1 MNVDVLHVDDKMH
14 ELMKNLL
21 NSPLLSRDSLN
32 EIPSNGL
39 YIFYEEDKL
48 IYVGISSKN
57 RMNKRIIGQSRKS
70 AGHNK
75 ATFAF
80 NIAKKM
86 YLKIT

>member
-39 YIFYEEDKL
+39 YIFYEENKP
-48 IYVGISSKN
+48 IYVGISGKN
-57 RMNKRIIGQSRKS
+57 RMNKRIIG
-70 AGHNK
+70 
-75 ATFAF
+75 
-80 NIAKKM
+80 
-86 YLKIT
+86 